1 MQMLE
6 KFEMD
11 DEMPAE
17 KKPSAVAQLALAFR
31 RSEEALHED
40 MNEALAEGVRRAE
53 AVLFAAGEP
62 MSATQI
68 AEILPHGVEAAEV
81 LMALR
86 ALYVTRGV
94 NLVEVAGKWRFQTA
108 QDLSYLF
115 VEERQVQKKL
125 SQAALETLAIISYGQ
140 PVTRAEIEAVRG
152 VAVSKTVLDTLMETG
167 WVKIKG
173 RRKTPGQPLTYG
185 TTDAFLEHFGL
196 ESLNT
201 LPGKADLEAE
211 GLLSDVIP
219 AGFQMPD
226 EEALSEEELLVDA
239 GGDTEEI
246 ESFVTDFMDD
256 ESEDDAAEPQT
267 GAEPSGDDPES
278 EQPFDN
284 SDMQASDETGADED
298 DDDDGEV
305 SVFSYTRAP
314 VRSVADEEDF
324 DRDSVKAAVMR
335 LRKEERTPEQPMSE
349 WSEDE

>member
-1 MQMLE
+1 MRKLTRKGAAMQMFE
-6 KFEMD
+6 KIEMN
-11 DEMPAE
+11 DETPAE
-17 KKPSAVAQLALAFR
+17 KKPSAVTQLALAFR

-40 MNEALAEGVRRAE
+40 MNEALAEAVRRAE

-81 LMALR
+81 LMTLR
-86 ALYVTRGV
+86 ALYVNRGV

-125 SQAALETLAIISYGQ
+125 SQAALETLAIIAYGQ

-152 VAVSKTVLDTLMETG
+152 VAVSKAVLDTLMETG
-167 WVKIKG
+167 WIKIKG

-196 ESLNT
+196 ESLST

-219 AGFQMPD
+219 DGFQMPD

-256 ESEDDAAEPQT
+256 APDEEEAEADAETLPAPEDIV
-267 GAEPSGDDPES
+267 DDVNA
-278 EQPFDN
+278 DT
-284 SDMQASDETGADED
+284 DDEEDE
-298 DDDDGEV
+298 GI
-305 SVFSYTRAP
+305 SVFAYTRAP
-314 VRSVADEEDF
+314 VRSVADEEEF
-324 DRDSVKAAVMR
+324 DRDDIKAAVMR
-335 LRKEERTPEQPMSE
+335 LRKEERTPEQPISE
-349 WSEDE
+349 WNDDE